1 MGVNSH
7 MMKAGRGT
15 DISDYVWSL
24 LIAPAKNG

>member
-15 DISDYVWSL
+15 DISDHVWSL
-24 LIAPAKNG
+24 ISVPAKNG